1 MKKKKHSF
9 VTKLIFIFKSQN
21 IFKSFFKNSLFRE
34 RKEKENVPSDSQI
47 AERLSKLKGITL
59 AEMNGSNF
67 NRILQNFHIYFG
79 IIRFL

>member
-1 MKKKKHSF
+1 M
-9 VTKLIFIFKSQN
+9 
-21 IFKSFFKNSLFRE
+21 FRE